1 MESNISSSFCDCG
14 QMFYIVNN
22 SNFEQLLYYINQNN
36 TDVTGSTLI
45 HYLKKNIDFAESHEN
60 FCCAITKISR
70 QNSERHFW
78 LPMLFYYYN
87 FKWVRVAIE
96 SIKCPSCGWKGSI
109 ANPTLPYLYENIDN
123 YFDLV
128 DKCFEYSTVTCPCCG
143 GVFNRFAIWV
153 E

>member
-96 SIKCPSCGWKGSI
+96 SIKS
-109 ANPTLPYLYENIDN
+109 
-123 YFDLV
+123 
-128 DKCFEYSTVTCPCCG
+128 STVISRRKTFKISLSYIENASPEG
-143 GVFNRFAIWV
+143 D
-153 E
+153 